1 MIRDI
6 KVTRGKKI
14 LDAQNRKKKRQGTER
29 RKGMEKRV
37 KAMKW
42 KVRGRKREAIASLKA
57 LILRSFVRWETSL
70 CCVFKHENYYRHLEN
85 ILIAVSDF
93 VLGIHIAENDTD
105 FFFFFFQNNK
115 AWRANA
121 WGVFILLH
129 RTTSHIHTL
138 TFKRQALVT
147 TCLGSTTSTRGSL
160 MATLRMQLMSKPYT
174 FSHPERTHTKNIWS
188 GAPTWKHVHH
198 SMPFVD
204 FYFLNFHSLFSLLLP
219 SCQYDQKKQKK
230 KTGRRESTTSA

>member
-174 FSHPERTHTKNIWS
+174 FSHPERTHTKKHLKWS
-188 GAPTWKHVHH
+188 THMKTRASQYAFCGFLLSEFSFSVLSAPAKLSVW
-198 SMPFVD
+198 P
-204 FYFLNFHSLFSLLLP
+204 
-219 SCQYDQKKQKK
+219 KKTKK

>member
-14 LDAQNRKKKRQGTER
+14 LDAQNRKK
-29 RKGMEKRV
+29 RKAGYGEEKRNGE
-37 KAMKW
+37 KGKGNEMKGEGKKERSHCLPESSHPPLICEMRDKPLLCLQAW
-42 KVRGRKREAIASLKA
+42 KLLQASRKYSDSCLWLCFRNSHSRKRHRFI
-57 LILRSFVRWETSL
+57 
-70 CCVFKHENYYRHLEN
+70 Y
-85 ILIAVSDF
+85 
-93 VLGIHIAENDTD
+93 
-105 FFFFFFQNNK
+105 FFFQNNK

-230 KTGRRESTTSA
+230 KNR